1 MTADCEEKRIPL
13 NKCGKLVAAK
23 DAGDLNSLDEL
34 LRRGLGLPTRAQFDY
49 RRLAV
54 KEIMKYSRNKMVSMT
69 SISVHS
75 VQLCSRS
82 MLLVDSF

>member
-1 MTADCEEKRIPL
+1 VRQAHR
-13 NKCGKLVAAK
+13 GKN
-23 DAGDLNSLDEL
+23 DLNSLDEL
-34 LRRGLGLPTRAQFDY
+34 LRHRLGLLTGAQFDY

-54 KEIMKYSRNKMVSMT
+54 EEIMKYSRNKMVSMT